1 MLQLFDLRQ
10 TLWQSG
16 IDPRNHILTGTN
28 CTRATEEVIMPGNE
42 IDIHP
47 VTHIT
52 TDAIGQPGKRVFYI
66 QGWQDERTVTLI
78 VEKIQIQSL
87 SVGLEQF
94 LAEIREKFPELPE
107 DTAEYSEDK
116 MHIHP
121 PVDPMFRVGEVGLGY
136 DAENDLV
143 VLVARELLPEGE
155 NPEEANVVRFW
166 CTRSQIRAMC
176 SWGMQVAMKGRPL
189 CPQCGQ
195 PMDVEGHFCPKKN
208 GHKH

>member
-1 MLQLFDLRQ
+1 M
-10 TLWQSG
+10 
-16 IDPRNHILTGTN
+16 
-28 CTRATEEVIMPGNE
+28 AENE

-66 QGWQDERTVTLI
+66 QGWQNERTVTLI

-94 LAEIREKFPELPE
+94 LAEIKEKFPDLSEAS
-107 DTAEYSEDK
+107 AEFLEDK

-121 PVDPMFRVGEVGLGY
+121 PVDPLFRVGEVGLGY
-136 DAENDLV
+136 DTENDLV
-143 VLVARELLPEGE
+143 VLVARELLAEGE
-155 NPEEANVVRFW
+155 DPEQASVVRFW

-176 SWGMQVAMKGRPL
+176 SWGMQVAAQGRPN

-195 PMDVEGHFCPKKN
+195 PIDPEGHFCPKRN